1 MTLTLNNG
9 KTVEIRKYT
18 REFNGRM
25 PKNDIINITVEW
37 SPTVFDEM
45 RDLLT
50 EENTSHISI
59 LDDDGVTVKFDEYV
73 VDNMVEING
82 LQIHDVAIR
91 LQKDH
96 IVTL

>member
-9 KTVEIRKYT
+9 ETIEIRKYT

-37 SPTVFDEM
+37 SPTVFDKM

-59 LDDDGVTVKFDEYV
+59 LDDEGTTVKFDEYV